1 MLKTALNTTAIWTGE
16 FKDGLS
22 IGFDVACALKT
33 RVSSHETI
41 VLLEV
46 GGMQSRD
53 GKPTVLTLSAEY
65 RNSRMASY
73 ASEEGPALGAIR
85 PQIREAMNVVATIQG
100 YSHTNYVRL
109 QAVEHMVIMSPARF
123 DEQGGEE

>member
-1 MLKTALNTTAIWTGE
+1 MLKTALNTTAIWTDE
-16 FKDGLS
+16 FEDGLS

-33 RVSSHETI
+33 RVGSSETI

-53 GKPTVLTLSAEY
+53 GKPIVLTLSARY
-65 RNSRMASY
+65 LNKGTPPL
-73 ASEEGPALGAIR
+73 EEGLALGAIR

-109 QAVEHMVIMSPARF
+109 QAVERMVTLFPTLPRC
-123 DEQGGEE
+123 GGEE

>member
-1 MLKTALNTTAIWTGE
+1 MLKTALNTTAIWTDE
-16 FKDGLS
+16 FEDGLS

-33 RVSSHETI
+33 RVGSHETI

-53 GKPTVLTLSAEY
+53 GKPIMLTLSAQY
-65 RNSRMASY
+65 LNSQMSFLK
-73 ASEEGPALGAIR
+73 EGRALAAIR

-109 QAVEHMVIMSPARF
+109 QVVERMVTLSPARF